1 MKTLS
6 ARQTVRSLL
15 GAGVRLLEDAGLQT
29 ARQDAEWLL
38 AHLLG
43 VERWALHL
51 EPERPV
57 PSEACEQFAEFLARR
72 RQGEPLQ
79 HLLGWEEFYGIKLRI
94 TPQALIP
101 RPETELLVEW
111 ALEILRGFGV
121 SGRAQ
126 LVIDL
131 GTGSG
136 AIACALARSFPQ
148 VSVVGVD
155 ISAGALTVARQN
167 VRALGLDGRVRLV
180 RGDLF
185 GPLGHPRLRRG
196 YPAADLAVANPPYI
210 ASGEFGALP
219 LEVRD
224 FEPRQALDGGPDG
237 MALHRRIIAEAGEHL
252 RQRGWLLMEAGE
264 RQPEALA
271 RMLADARAFEAIEIR
286 KDLQGRDRMIGA
298 RRR

>member
-15 GAGVRLLEDAGLQT
+15 GEGVRLLEDVGLQT

-111 ALEILRGFGV
+111 ALEILRG
-121 SGRAQ
+121 SGALGRRQ

-136 AIACALARSFPQ
+136 AIACALARSSPQ

-155 ISAGALTVARQN
+155 ISACALTVARQN
-167 VRALGLDGRVRLV
+167 VRALGIDGQVKLV

-196 YPAADLAVANPPYI
+196 YPAADLVVANPPYI
-210 ASGEFGALP
+210 ASGELGALP
-219 LEVRD
+219 VEVRA

-237 MALHRRIIAEAGEHL
+237 MALHRRIIAEAGQHL
-252 RQRGWLLMEAGE
+252 RPGGWLLMEAGE
-264 RQPEALA
+264 GQPESLA
-271 RMLADARAFEAIEIR
+271 RMLAEARAFEAIEVR